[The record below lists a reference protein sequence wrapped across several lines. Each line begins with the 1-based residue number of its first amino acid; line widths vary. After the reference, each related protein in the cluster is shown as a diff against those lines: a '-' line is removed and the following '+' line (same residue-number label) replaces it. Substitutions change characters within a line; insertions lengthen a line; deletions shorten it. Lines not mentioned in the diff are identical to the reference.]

1 MKSLICT
8 GGIALAFALTS
19 VTGAEAQKKMTYQEA
34 FAKCKQEIGASAPG
48 NESLSTAA
56 RHSAGTLPLS
66 SSFQSFGRRAY
77 GK

>member
-19 VTGAEAQKKMTYQEA
+19 ITGAEAQKKMTYQEA

-56 RHSAGTLPLS
+56 RHSAG
-66 SSFQSFGRRAY
+66 GACMHKY
-77 GK
+77 GFRMKKKAKI